1 MGSWSGAVCLT
12 SRAMMNSGLYVWRA
26 EQRSKEWHKGRI
38 LISHGVRLWH
48 QGYDTYMTGKWHV
61 GASANKMFQYTSNVR
76 PGMPEDEFKRQKIR
90 KKIDSLKR
98 INSDDY
104 ASIMP
109 VGYNRPLGP
118 DDHSWSPSD
127 PKHGGLERWKTLV

>member
-1 MGSWSGAVCLT
+1 MGNEEIITPNFDRLVQQGTTFTNAYNMGSWSGAVCLA

-26 EQRSKEWHKGRI
+26 EQRSKEWHKGQNVDKSWGT
-38 LISHGVRLWH
+38 LMAS

-90 KKIDSLKR
+90 KKIDSLKGL
-98 INSDDY
+98 IVM
-104 ASIMP
+104 IM
-109 VGYNRPLGP
+109 
-118 DDHSWSPSD
+118 HQ
-127 PKHGGLERWKTLV
+127 

>member
-1 MGSWSGAVCLT
+1 MAS
-12 SRAMMNSGLYVWRA
+12 
-26 EQRSKEWHKGRI
+26 
-38 LISHGVRLWH
+38 

-61 GASANKMFQYTSNVR
+61 GASANKMFEYTSNVR
-76 PGMPEDEFKRQKIR
+76 PGMPEDEFKRQKVR

-98 INSDDY
+98 VNSDDY

-118 DDHSWSPSD
+118 DDHFGRHQIQSMAVF
-127 PKHGGLERWKTLV
+127 ERWKTFV